1 MFEPE
6 DMFSLKMVTFCKSAN
21 CPSSQKLLS
30 FQNGDVPEKEA
41 GRIRK
46 HLTNCEFCLSE
57 IEFYSHYP
65 QADEKIAEVE
75 IPMPLYELA
84 EALLS
89 NKHKDFSLLNKLLNE
104 NDGLIL
110 EKA

>member
-1 MFEPE
+1 
-6 DMFSLKMVTFCKSAN
+6 MVTFCKNAN
-21 CPSSQKLLS
+21 CPPSQKLLS
-30 FQNGDVPEKEA
+30 FQNGDISEKEA
-41 GRIRK
+41 RRIRK
-46 HLTNCEFCLSE
+46 HLSACEFCLSE

-65 QADEKIAEVE
+65 QAEEKIAAVE
-75 IPMPLYELA
+75 IPVPLYELA
-84 EALLS
+84 DALLS

>member
-1 MFEPE
+1 MI
-6 DMFSLKMVTFCKSAN
+6 TFCKSAN

-30 FQNGDVPEKEA
+30 FQNGDVPAKETE
-41 GRIRK
+41 RIRT
-46 HLTNCEFCLSE
+46 HLSGCEFCLAE

-65 QADEKIAEVE
+65 QSDEKIAEVE
-75 IPMPLYELA
+75 IPLPLYELA

>member
-1 MFEPE
+1 MLESE

-41 GRIRK
+41 QRIGK
-46 HLTNCEFCLSE
+46 HLTTCEFCLAE
-57 IEFYSHYP
+57 MEFYSHYP
-65 QADEKIAEVE
+65 QAEEKIAEVE

-89 NKHKDFSLLNKLLNE
+89 NRHKDFSLLNKLLSE
-104 NDGLIL
+104 SEGLKI
-110 EKA
+110 